1 MDAFED
7 EDEAFDYWYDDL
19 VARYFVTSQVAPI
32 SENLLSEHTEV

>member
-19 VARYFVTSQVAPI
+19 VARCFVTSQVALT
-32 SENLLSEHTEV
+32 SGNLLSEHMAV